1 MIRLGEGNRCDKSGG
16 KLSSSRDD
24 LMSKSYNRITIISK
38 LLVGDIGAKMFIF
51 SHWKLNDNLAK
62 YNTVLLID
70 GKLCWLSFWLKIFT
84 VVV

>member
-38 LLVGDIGAKMFIF
+38 LLVGDIGAKMFIENLTT
-51 SHWKLNDNLAK
+51 SISWCLAK

-70 GKLCWLSFWLKIFT
+70 GKLC
-84 VVV
+84 

>member
-51 SHWKLNDNLAK
+51 SHWKLNDNHKL
-62 YNTVLLID
+62 VL
-70 GKLCWLSFWLKIFT
+70 GKIQYGSTNWR
-84 VVV
+84 